1 MMELT
6 SKQRK
11 ILEKAA
17 HDLQP
22 VVIVGGAGV
31 TKGVI
36 SMVANSLK
44 AHELLKIKFNEYKDE
59 KVELT
64 QDICSQCNATLV
76 RIIGNVAIL
85 YKEAEKKE
93 DRKYSL

>member
-1 MMELT
+1 MIELT

-31 TKGVI
+31 TDGVM
-36 SMVANSLK
+36 SMVDSSLK

-64 QDICSQCNATLV
+64 QDICAKCDATLV

-85 YKEAEKKE
+85 YKEAEKEE